1 MRYTDLT
8 TFSGG
13 PSSILPPFNLRR
25 IFVGGLAF
33 VVFLLVLALSGEFF
47 EHLDAEQIMVIQAP
61 LSGQLTWHTNPGV
74 KWQGFGK
81 VTKYPKRFQ
90 YWFSPKPDAADKSDQ
105 TIQLRF
111 NDGGHANL
119 SGSIAVG
126 YPVDDK
132 NLNSIHMQYGSPEAV
147 EQQLVRPVIEKAVYM
162 TGPLMSSAESYA
174 ERRNELISFIEDQV
188 QNGVYQTFTEEVKQ
202 PDPITNELKTVT
214 VVKLRTGPAGQH
226 LRQDQSPLKQFGF
239 ATFNLSIN
247 NVKYDDRVEAQIQQ
261 QQQAKMQV
269 TTAMARAKQA
279 EQDAI
284 TAQKNGEAEAAKA
297 KWEQEVV
304 KAKEVTAAQQRLAVS
319 QLDAQAA
326 VQTKLKLTLEGQGE
340 AGKRQL
346 IMSADGGLD
355 RKLDAY
361 VKTQEIWAAAFANFK
376 GQLVPS
382 VVMSSTQSG
391 SAPASGVTTF
401 MEMMTAKAA
410 RDLAIELQAGG
421 AAKTKS
427 NP

>member
-1 MRYTDLT
+1 MRYTLPAL
-8 TFSGG
+8 SGG
-13 PSSILPPFNLRR
+13 VSSILPPLNLRR
-25 IFVGGLAF
+25 VFLCGIAF
-33 VVFLLVLALSGEFF
+33 VLFVVIVMLSGEFF
-47 EHLDAEQIMVIQAP
+47 EQLDAEEIMVIQAP
-61 LSGQLTWHTNPGV
+61 LSGDLTWYTSPGV

-90 YWFSPKPDAADKSDQ
+90 YWFTAKADQGSTSDQ
-105 TIQLRF
+105 SIQLRF

-126 YPVDDK
+126 YPVDAK
-132 NLNSIHMQYGSPEAV
+132 NLTSIHTQYGSREAV

-188 QNGVYQTFTEEVKQ
+188 ENGVYQTFTEEVKQ
-202 PDPITNELKTVT
+202 ADPITNEQKTVS
-214 VVKLRTGPAGQH
+214 VVKLKVDPAGNF
-226 LRQDQSPLKQFGF
+226 LRQDQSPLKHFGF
-239 ATFNLSIN
+239 VTFNLSIN
-247 NVKYDDRVEAQIQQ
+247 NVKYDDRVESQIQQ

-304 KAKEVTAAQQRLAVS
+304 KAKEVTAAQQRLAVA

-326 VQTKLKLTLEGQGE
+326 EQTKLKLTLEGQGE
-340 AGKRQL
+340 AAKRQL
-346 IMSADGGLD
+346 IMNADGGLD
-355 RKLDAY
+355 KKIDAY
-361 VKTQEIWAAAFANFK
+361 VTTQTIWAGAFKEFR

-382 VVMSSTQSG
+382 VVMTGTQG
-391 SAPASGVTTF
+391 GTAPASGVTTF

-410 RDLAIELQAGG
+410 RDLAIDIQAGG
-421 AAKTKS
+421 AARTKN